1 MRLEHLFDIEM
12 KYVGEPVWLELY
24 GGKDLEGFGEIEG
37 TVTGPKPSGALRW
50 ANHARRREDGVWC
63 PDLHGVV
70 TTEDGTKVLINM
82 EGYNVVEKVPSVRS
96 AITAV
101 CTFGS
106 ADARYRWLN
115 AVIAIVEGVRDQ
127 QANRVRLKAYACVN
141 EVAAGP
147 LGLL

>member
-1 MRLEHLFDIEM
+1 M

-37 TVTGPKPSGALRW
+37 TVTGPKLSGALRW

-82 EGYNVVEKVPSVRS
+82 EGYKSSRRRRASRAPSPPCARS
-96 AITAV
+96 A
-101 CTFGS
+101 
-106 ADARYRWLN
+106 
-115 AVIAIVEGVRDQ
+115 
-127 QANRVRLKAYACVN
+127 RLTR
-141 EVAAGP
+141 GI
-147 LGLL
+147 GG

>member
-1 MRLEHLFDIEM
+1 M

-37 TVTGPKPSGALRW
+37 TVTGPKLSGAWRW

-70 TTEDGTKVLINM
+70 TTENGTKVLINV
-82 EGYNVVEKVPSVRS
+82 EVYHAGEKVPSANS

-101 CTFGS
+101 CTCV
-106 ADARYRWLN
+106 ADDATYRWLN
-115 AVIAIVEGVRDQ
+115 AVIATAV
-127 QANRVRLKAYACVN
+127 
-141 EVAAGP
+141 
-147 LGLL
+147 GLSVQLP